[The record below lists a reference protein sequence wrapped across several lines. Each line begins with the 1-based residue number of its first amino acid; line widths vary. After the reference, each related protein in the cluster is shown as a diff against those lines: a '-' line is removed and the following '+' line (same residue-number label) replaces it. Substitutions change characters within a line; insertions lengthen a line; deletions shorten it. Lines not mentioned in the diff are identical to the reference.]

1 MHVVDL
7 SLGTNKERKENRR
20 KAQQRSAGG
29 GPGRGCTHPP
39 PRTLAH
45 SRTPSHTRTLAHSHT
60 RTPGCTHALT
70 LTRTLAHSHTRLRSA
85 VLWLSHMER
94 RRRTNACMYSPTA
107 KARTILNLTTF
118 AWAAPVSPSFH
129 LSLYRPCSLCFPRM
143 HSRETQDRPM
153 TWRIEAL
160 EVCQRRAR
168 CAKGARGVPTASLA
182 ATRGLDTRT

>member
-60 RTPGCTHALT
+60 RLHSRTHA

-143 HSRETQDRPM
+143 RSDGDTQ
-153 TWRIEAL
+153 
-160 EVCQRRAR
+160 
-168 CAKGARGVPTASLA
+168 
-182 ATRGLDTRT
+182 